1 MQEWVRVIS
10 RTSSALDVVLNHPD
24 QLDVNIF
31 KKMAADDYCLKSML
45 HDPKRALI
53 RYSTQDLVTLSDFL
67 DQVSFENEDGYLFL
81 KNLFEC
87 AIAVNRNKPVLF
99 DPSFVF
105 VSGYGDAFFFLVV
118 PLRLEEWM
126 FQKVQIQEWVQYLRD
141 HFKTTTDY
149 EIPGFLVRFLQA
161 KEFSLPNLVLGLD
174 QLKRTFH
181 PKRSIFF
188 WNHKK
193 EIFRLKEPVRNLY
206 DSSVLWQD
214 EPLSSQDQ
222 TQLIGHTIDQGACL
236 ESLLDNQ
243 RFELRFETT
252 LIGRSIASDIRL
264 PDDSISLKHAE
275 ILCEN
280 DRYYIKDLKSKNGT
294 YLNDKKVIR
303 KMRLKDQMVISF
315 GSCSFRFHQE
325 DAGS

>member
-1 MQEWVRVIS
+1 MQEWIRVIS
-10 RTSSALDVVLNHPD
+10 RSSSTLEVALNHPEK
-24 QLDVNIF
+24 LDVHIF

-53 RYSTQDLVTLSDFL
+53 RYSIQDLVTLSDFL
-67 DQVSFENEDGYLFL
+67 EQVTFENEDGYLFL

-118 PLRLEEWM
+118 PLQLEEWM
-126 FQKVQIQEWVQYLRD
+126 FQKERIQEWVQYLRD

-174 QLKRTFH
+174 QLKRVFH
-181 PKRSIFF
+181 PKRNVFF

-193 EIFRLKEPVRNLY
+193 TAFRLKEPIHALY
-206 DSSVLWQD
+206 DSSVASAPYQD
-214 EPLSSQDQ
+214 H
-222 TQLIGHTIDQGACL
+222 TQLIGQTIEQGAYL
-236 ESLLDNQ
+236 ETLSGDQ
-243 RFELRFETT
+243 RFELHFESTS
-252 LIGRSIASDIRL
+252 IGRSIASDIRL
-264 PDDSISLKHAE
+264 PEDSISLKHAE

-303 KMRLKDQMVISF
+303 KMRLKDQMIVTF
-315 GSCSFRFHQE
+315 GGVSFRFRQE
-325 DAGS
+325 DA

>member
-1 MQEWVRVIS
+1 M
-10 RTSSALDVVLNHPD
+10 
-24 QLDVNIF
+24 
-31 KKMAADDYCLKSML
+31 
-45 HDPKRALI
+45 
-53 RYSTQDLVTLSDFL
+53 
-67 DQVSFENEDGYLFL
+67 
-81 KNLFEC
+81 
-87 AIAVNRNKPVLF
+87 
-99 DPSFVF
+99 
-105 VSGYGDAFFFLVV
+105 VV

-236 ESLLDNQ
+236 ESLQDSQ

-325 DAGS
+325 DAES